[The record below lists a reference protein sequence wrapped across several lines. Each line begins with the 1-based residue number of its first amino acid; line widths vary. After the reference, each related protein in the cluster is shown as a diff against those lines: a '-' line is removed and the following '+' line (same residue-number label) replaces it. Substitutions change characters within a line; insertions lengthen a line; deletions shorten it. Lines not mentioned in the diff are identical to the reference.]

1 MHNERVQE
9 VHGGYINSFSKKN
22 SHIGQV
28 GHFGPENGVTW
39 IYSEDFFEILHSKR
53 CKEVHEDYFI
63 SFSEIFWANGPFWA
77 QKWCN
82 IIILVPLKNYFSLAQ

>member
-1 MHNERVQE
+1 MKGTKKYME
-9 VHGGYINSFSKKN
+9 VILVVFLKKIL
-22 SHIGQV
+22 IGQV

-53 CKEVHEDYFI
+53 CKEVHENYFI

-82 IIILVPLKNYFSLAQ
+82 IIILVALKNYFSLAQ